1 MRSIADNLL
10 RKGIISEAELRA
22 AMESK

>member
-10 RKGIISEAELRA
+10 RNGILTEAELRA
-22 AMESK
+22 ALEAS